1 PRAWPM
7 VIIWSGWGIVAG
19 FVGVASLILTQVVVN
34 AATHDE
40 RFYAVH
46 GWPKLLS
53 LWVAAAVV
61 WLVGRALNRV
71 TERRLLDPES
81 GRWVLVRLGGRP
93 SLFFLPVQYW
103 WVVYLILGVVCAV
116 A

>member
-1 PRAWPM
+1 M
-7 VIIWSGWGIVAG
+7 FIIWSGWGIVAG

-53 LWVAAAVV
+53 LWVAAAVI
-61 WLVGRALNRV
+61 WLVGRSLNRR

-81 GRWVLVRLGGRP
+81 GRWVRVQSGGGH
-93 SLFFLPVQYW
+93 SLFLVPIHYW
-103 WVVYLILGVVCAV
+103 WVVYLILGVVCA
-116 A
+116 AA